1 MMKDQSAAL
10 KALAFDARA
19 GARGAVLLAGAAG
32 AAGAAAA
39 ETLAAQL
46 GTTVV
51 RFDLG
56 AMDSKYIGDTE
67 TNLDAVF
74 ADAERTGAVL
84 LLDEADALLGK
95 RAGVKDS
102 HDRYANLDSSALLAR
117 LEEYNGVTLL
127 ATNSSTPT
135 LDPAKIRRL
144 RRVIDYTPR

>member
-1 MMKDQSAAL
+1 MKDQSAAL
-10 KALAFDARA
+10 KAVASDARA
-19 GARGAVLLAGAAG
+19 GTRGAVLLAGAAG
-32 AAGAAAA
+32 AAGARAA
-39 ETLAAQL
+39 ETLAAEL

-51 RFDLG
+51 RIDLG
-56 AMDSKYIGDTE
+56 AVDSKYIGDTE
-67 TNLDAVF
+67 KNLDAVF

-95 RAGVKDS
+95 RTGVKDA

-135 LDPAKIRRL
+135 LDPATVRRL